1 MAVLQSSY
9 TDAPANG
16 YAGMVANGE
25 TSNRVSRI
33 VEDAAGIGF
42 GKAVF
47 RGANDKGITA
57 TPAANRFEGVTIA
70 SYAPGPNT
78 TTGVMED
85 KYQQRDTAAV
95 MTLGAIWVVASV
107 VVADMDPVFV
117 TPAGAFTNVNGGGA
131 NFALTGWVWDS
142 TTTAVGQLARIARR

>member
-9 TDAPANG
+9 TNAPADG
-16 YAGMVANGE
+16 YAGMVVNGE

-42 GKAVF
+42 GKPVF
-47 RGANDKGITA
+47 RGANDRGITA
-57 TPAANRFEGVTIA
+57 TPAAGRFEGITIA
-70 SYAPGPNT
+70 SYAPGPNV

-95 MTLGAIWVVASV
+95 MTLGVIWVVASV
-107 VVADMDPVFV
+107 AVADMDPVYV
-117 TPAGAFTNVNGGGA
+117 TAAGAITNVVAGNT
-131 NFALTGWVWDS
+131 ALTGWVFDS
-142 TTTAVGQLARIARR
+142 TTTGAGQLARIARR